1 MKETKIRN
9 YTGASCW
16 QTWRVGDLCL
26 IRSLSWNE
34 FIWKLWKIK
43 KNNRGKLQKINHHF
57 RKNNRARLKKK
68 KTTMRIRM
76 VENLKKKKTTTR
88 AWLVEN

>member
-34 FIWKLWKIK
+34 FIWILWKIL
-43 KNNRGKLQKINHHF
+43 KNNRGKLQK
-57 RKNNRARLKKK
+57 L
-68 KTTMRIRM
+68 TTMRMHM
-76 VENLKKKKTTTR
+76 VENFEKKKNDHARCT
-88 AWLVEN
+88 VEN